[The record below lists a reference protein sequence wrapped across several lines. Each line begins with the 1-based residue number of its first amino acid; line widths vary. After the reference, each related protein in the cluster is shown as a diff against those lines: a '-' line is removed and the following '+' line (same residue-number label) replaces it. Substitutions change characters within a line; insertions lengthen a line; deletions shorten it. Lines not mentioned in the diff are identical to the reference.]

1 MISKKYFINT
11 FCLSAVLLIHF
22 DVSGQRNIGKL
33 QPGINTWIYGATVHI
48 GNGTVLQ
55 NAGIQFMDGKI
66 TGVSTEIPDT
76 VKGNFIY
83 INASGKHIYPGL
95 IAANTILGLNEIDA
109 VRATRD
115 YAEVGT
121 NNANVRSIVA
131 YNADSKIVPTVR
143 SNGVLLA
150 QICPRGSLINGLSSI
165 VQLDAWNWE
174 DASVVIDEG
183 LHIQWPSLSRRTGRR
198 AESVNSENQK
208 REDKI
213 NEIEEVFTRAY
224 AYCKSPKTAI
234 NLKLE
239 SFRNVFEGKRTVFIH
254 TNGAREMITAIEMME
269 NFNVKP
275 VIVGALESYK
285 ILPYLK
291 QKNIALLLTGTHIL
305 PLNPEDDVDVFFH
318 LPKILSDSGILFGL
332 TDENSWQQRNLPFQ
346 AGSAVAYGLSMEDAL
361 SSVTLSIAR
370 ILKIDQNYGSL
381 EEGKSATLLISGGD
395 LLDTKTSV
403 VQRAWIDGREIELKN
418 HQDGLEE
425 MYLKKYFGD

>member
-1 MISKKYFINT
+1 
-11 FCLSAVLLIHF
+11 
-22 DVSGQRNIGKL
+22 
-33 QPGINTWIYGATVHI
+33 
-48 GNGTVLQ
+48 
-55 NAGIQFMDGKI
+55 MDGKI